1 MMPNTDKPSGLRPV
15 PTPPPWQPA
24 LDAMAQRAR
33 EQAATIS
40 HLRDRLD
47 ELETMILS
55 TAEELGQL
63 KRRVA
68 AAGQVPSTEDDRVLA
83 FLRSVPGVS
92 FSATSIAQNLGLTER
107 EAGSRIA
114 KCAQRLVRDG
124 KIKATDTQGRRST
137 YYVPREGS

>member
-63 KRRVA
+63 KRRVTA
-68 AAGQVPSTEDDRVLA
+68 DDPPPVTEDERILD
-83 FLRSVPGVS
+83 FLRSVPDVR
-92 FSATSIAQNLGLTER
+92 FSAVTIAENLALPGR
-107 EAGSRIA
+107 QASSRVA
-114 KCAQRLVRDG
+114 KSVQRLVRDG
-124 KIKATDTQGRRST
+124 KVKATTAEGRRST